1 MHPGTYFTSGLGTT
15 QCSRSVGIGEWQ
27 SASAPATPSATTTA
41 ASPNRWH
48 MRRSLEF
55 HADLHQWND
64 SQPEWNQLCG
74 QLLDAKSDSLVQQ
87 RRRRKR
93 TTLDGDRKLHYRHSS
108 SASATSPTAATSR
121 IADLRSLYRHEPHR
135 G

>member
-15 QCSRSVGIGEWQ
+15 ECSRPVGTGEWQ
-27 SASAPATPSATTTA
+27 SASAPATPSATTTTA
-41 ASPNRWH
+41 ASPKRWH
-48 MRRSLEF
+48 MRYSLEF
-55 HADLHQWND
+55 HADLHQRND

-93 TTLDGDRKLHYRHSS
+93 TTLDGDRKLHYRRS
-108 SASATSPTAATSR
+108 SADPPATPTPPPPR
-121 IADLRSLYRHEPHR
+121 LR
-135 G
+135 

>member
-1 MHPGTYFTSGLGTT
+1 MGT
-15 QCSRSVGIGEWQ
+15 GEWQ

-41 ASPNRWH
+41 ASPKRWH

-64 SQPEWNQLCG
+64 IQPEWNQLCG

-93 TTLDGDRKLHYRHSS
+93 TTLDGDRKLHYGHSS
-108 SASATSPTAATSR
+108 AAPAATSTPASSG
-121 IADLRSLYRHEPHR
+121 IADIFSLYRHEPHR